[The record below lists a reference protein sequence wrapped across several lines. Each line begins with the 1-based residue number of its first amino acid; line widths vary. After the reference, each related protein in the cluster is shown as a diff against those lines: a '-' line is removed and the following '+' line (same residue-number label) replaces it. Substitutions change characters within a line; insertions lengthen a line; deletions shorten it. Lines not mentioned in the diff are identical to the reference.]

1 VANSIASLNAITTVY
16 MAIIAYRFEHI
27 KSCVNVYL
35 QLLSHCNQGAYR
47 GVRFA
52 KWPFCFSAPKRKYFP
67 RFNQFILR
75 KRNKPLPG
83 KSYFE
88 TVQLRYIE
96 LQCW

>member
-1 VANSIASLNAITTVY
+1 
-16 MAIIAYRFEHI
+16 MAIIAYRFEH
-27 KSCVNVYL
+27 KKAAL
-35 QLLSHCNQGAYR
+35 MRAYNCYVIGTKGIYG

-52 KWPFCFSAPKRKYFP
+52 KWLSCFSAPKRKYSP